1 MRNNRLHGKA
11 AIVTGSGRVSA
22 RRLPRQRSDLARVVS
37 PGSASPD
44 VAIAAPVTDATVN
57 ADAASTGLMSHN
69 DEYWMRRA
77 LELAERA
84 RTVGEVPV
92 GAALV
97 MDGDCIGEG
106 WNRSIS
112 SSDPTAHAEIMALRA
127 GAAHVGNYRL
137 PDATLYVSL
146 EPCAMCA
153 GAIILARLKR
163 LVYAAADPRTGAA
176 GSVFNILQSDRLN
189 HRVELSSGILQ
200 EEAAGLLQA
209 FFRER
214 R

>member
-1 MRNNRLHGKA
+1 
-11 AIVTGSGRVSA
+11 
-22 RRLPRQRSDLARVVS
+22 
-37 PGSASPD
+37 
-44 VAIAAPVTDATVN
+44 
-57 ADAASTGLMSHN
+57 MSHD

-77 LELAERA
+77 LELAEHA
-84 RTVGEVPV
+84 RRQGEVPV

-106 WNRSIS
+106 WNRSIAA
-112 SSDPTAHAEIMALRA
+112 SDPTAHAEIMALRA
-127 GAAHVGNYRL
+127 GARHLQNYRL

-176 GSVFNILQSDRLN
+176 GSVFNILQSEQLN
-189 HRVELSSGILQ
+189 HRVELCSGILQ
-200 EEAAGLLQA
+200 DEAANLLQA